1 MTLSALTSALELH
14 GRVSDGIQVR
24 QLWSGE
30 DERLWVTVV
39 DFKQDEE
46 FCVDVRD
53 RTRVLDVFHHPYAY
67 AAQCGIETVSIAG
80 RMQAAAALSV

>member
-1 MTLSALTSALELH
+1 MTLSALTSTHELH

-24 QLWSGE
+24 LLWSEE

-39 DFKQDEE
+39 DFKQGEE

-67 AAQCGIETVSIAG
+67 AAQYGIETVSIAG
-80 RMQAAAALSV
+80 RMQAALSV